1 MTSEFSY
8 KLTEK
13 AAADLDGIVSYIV
26 VQLENPQA
34 ATGFLISLESAIH
47 EICLF
52 PESGSLVINE
62 FLPHKGIRKKLVD
75 NYIMYYLPDM
85 TDETIYVLRV
95 IYGRR
100 NLDEIL
106 REMNFS

>member
-1 MTSEFSY
+1 MASEFSY
-8 KLTEK
+8 KLTTK
-13 AAADLDGIVSYIV
+13 AEADLDGIVSYIA

-34 ATGFLISLESAIH
+34 ATGFLNKLQDAIH
-47 EICLF
+47 EACSF
-52 PESGSLVINE
+52 PESGSLVVNE
-62 FLPHKGIRKKLVD
+62 FLPYKGIRKKLVG
-75 NYIMYYLPDM
+75 NYIMYYFPDM
-85 TDETIYVLRV
+85 NAETIYVLRV